1 MSGAGAITTNAY
13 HIFAPSHITTIG
25 KGRLRAMHCV
35 SRSRRMEDDDIR
47 VYLQTGKVESIFY
60 HALHFLAGLP
70 ANIFA
75 YCGGNLPLQ
84 IHSIMAFGHSYQ
96 DESLM
101 GSTLAAPHE
110 ARRSH
115 ALGHLHLCFESRGR
129 LIAA

>member
-13 HIFAPSHITTIG
+13 HIFAPSHITMIG

-35 SRSRRMEDDDIR
+35 SRSRRMEDDD
-47 VYLQTGKVESIFY
+47 
-60 HALHFLAGLP
+60 
-70 ANIFA
+70 
-75 YCGGNLPLQ
+75 
-84 IHSIMAFGHSYQ
+84 IMAFGHSYQ